1 MPSDFDAK
9 TVWRTPH
16 MPICIRLRWLVIGW
30 LESQIQTLITRR
42 IWAYHDRL
50 LKDGFI
56 PDLQP
61 PFPSARHSSA
71 GDGVSQ
77 GQ

>member
-30 LESQIQTLITRR
+30 LELHIFRR
-42 IWAYHDRL
+42 
-50 LKDGFI
+50 
-56 PDLQP
+56 
-61 PFPSARHSSA
+61 
-71 GDGVSQ
+71 
-77 GQ
+77 